1 MPAKELNRFMSQR
14 LTYVKLEIKRA
25 FLRLPQLAVGAVV
38 LTLLLGLA
46 AGFAGEKLY
55 GDSAINRM
63 TIGVVLAKEDEQ
75 EKMLVQ
81 MLSHMESVESI
92 CDFQYMTE
100 EEAENAFREHRIYGA
115 LYLPEGL
122 IQGIMNGSNPPIR
135 VRLEGGG
142 LENRVFKE
150 LTQAGARILGAA
162 QAGIYAGDQLL
173 HEYGMDER
181 IGQLEQK
188 LNEIYI
194 DNSLSRESLFQER
207 QVSATGDLKPPQF
220 YGASILILY
229 LLFLAVPVSSY
240 LKPESAVMAQKLKL
254 SGIGAWTGTAA
265 RLAGLWILM
274 TIGAMP
280 FFAAACWAGIFQWS
294 FFGIGVLCLLCL
306 GAAAMAL
313 FMFEAAGNGMGG
325 IMLLFLSAVVLHL
338 FSGGILPSVFLPKA
352 IRDISVFL
360 PNAILIKAAGLL
372 VLGPEHAVWCLPV
385 MGLSLLF
392 YILTVGVRRR

>member
-1 MPAKELNRFMSQR
+1 MSQR
-14 LTYVKLEIKRA
+14 LTYLRLEIKRA
-25 FLRLPQLAVGAVV
+25 LLRLPQLAAGAV
-38 LTLLLGLA
+38 LLLLFLGLA
-46 AGFAGEKLY
+46 AGFAGERLY
-55 GDSAINRM
+55 GDSAFGRM
-63 TIGVVLAKEDEQ
+63 TIGVVLAEEDEQ

-100 EEAENAFREHRIYGA
+100 EEAEEAFQKHQIYGA

-122 IQGIMNGSNPPIR
+122 IQGIMNGSNPPIQ

-142 LENRVFKE
+142 LENRIFKE

-173 HEYGMDER
+173 HEYEMDER
-181 IGQLEQK
+181 IGQLEQE

-194 DNSLSRESLFQER
+194 NNSLSRESLFQER
-207 QVSATGDLKPPQF
+207 QVSATGDLSPLQF

-240 LKPESAVMAQKLKL
+240 LKPESTVMAQKLKL
-254 SGIGAWTGTAA
+254 LGIGAWTGTAA

-274 TIGAMP
+274 VIGAVP
-280 FFAAACWAGIFQWS
+280 FFAAACRAGIFQWS
-294 FFGIGVLCLLCL
+294 FFALGVLALLCL
-306 GAAAMAL
+306 GTASVAL
-313 FMFEAAGNGMGG
+313 FIFEAAGNGMGG
-325 IMLLFLSAVVLHL
+325 IMLLFLGAVVLHL
-338 FSGGILPSVFLPKA
+338 FSGGILPSVFLPGA
-352 IRDISVFL
+352 VRNISVFL
-360 PNAILIKAAGLL
+360 PNAVLIKAAGLL
-372 VLGPEHAVWCLPV
+372 SLGSEQWMWCLPV
-385 MGLSLLF
+385 AGMILFF